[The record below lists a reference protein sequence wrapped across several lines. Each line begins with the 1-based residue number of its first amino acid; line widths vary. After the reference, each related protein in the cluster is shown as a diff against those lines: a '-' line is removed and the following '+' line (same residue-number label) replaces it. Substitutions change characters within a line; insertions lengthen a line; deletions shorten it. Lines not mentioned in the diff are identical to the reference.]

1 MDRSESA
8 QEFGRRNDD
17 EAGLMLDERWQN
29 EYPKICLRLLDLL
42 RLKRPPPRCAQ
53 LVLKKYTSVCGVEV
67 LGEFHLQCDGFSIS
81 GVSYEQIDSGVLC
94 GQPDAPSSVGL
105 LDFGPD

>member
-1 MDRSESA
+1 
-8 QEFGRRNDD
+8 
-17 EAGLMLDERWQN
+17 MLDERWQN

-67 LGEFHLQCDGFSIS
+67 LGEFTCSATAFLFLESVTSKSIPVSFVGSQTRHLR
-81 GVSYEQIDSGVLC
+81 
-94 GQPDAPSSVGL
+94 
-105 LDFGPD
+105 